1 MSNAPPA
8 APNAEQIRHWS
19 ETAGPRWVATYDVI
33 GNQIRGL
40 GHEAMERAR
49 FEPGARVLD
58 VGCGGGETSIEI
70 ARRVGPR
77 GNVTGVDVSL
87 PMLTHALEAG
97 RAAGTANATFVLA
110 DAQTAT
116 LGEGLFDH
124 LFSRFGVMFF
134 DDPEAAFRNLRRSL
148 RSGGRM
154 TFLCW
159 RSMMENPLMRVPA
172 AAVATVTPLSPGDP
186 FAPGPFAFAD
196 QERVRGFLE
205 RAGFEQVAFER
216 LDRVIPVGPEG
227 GLDEA
232 AAFLVQMGPASAALK
247 NAPPEVVP
255 AAVAAVREAIA
266 PYQTPEGLRM
276 PSATWIV
283 TGENP

>member
-1 MSNAPPA
+1 MSNAPSA

-19 ETAGPRWVATYDVI
+19 ENAGPRWVALYDII

-97 RAAGTANATFVLA
+97 RAAGTANATFVLG
-110 DAQTAT
+110 DAQTAM

-154 TFLCW
+154 TFLAW
-159 RSMMENPLMRVPA
+159 RAMADNPLMRVPA
-172 AAVATVTPLSPGDP
+172 AAVATLTPLPSADP
-186 FAPGPFAFAD
+186 NAPGPFGFANA
-196 QERVRGFLE
+196 ERVAGILE
-205 RAGFEQVAFER
+205 RAGFSHVAFEK

-227 GLDEA
+227 SLDDA

-247 NAPPEVVP
+247 NAPPELVP
-255 AAVAAVREAIA
+255 AAMAAVREAIA

-283 TGENP
+283 TGEKP